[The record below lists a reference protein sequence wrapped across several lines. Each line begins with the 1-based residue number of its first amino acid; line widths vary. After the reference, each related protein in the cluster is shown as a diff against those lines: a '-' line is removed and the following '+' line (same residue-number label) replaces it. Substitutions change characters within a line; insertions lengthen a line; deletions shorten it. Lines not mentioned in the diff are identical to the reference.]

1 MNFFFLMSR
10 KTVFYI
16 VFFLFLVLVFYAV
29 LINVIPGFTK
39 SKLPPISYVQPFS
52 FTDQDGKKVTQRDV
66 EGKVYVANY
75 FFTTCRS
82 ICPRMN
88 NEVKKIYEHFKTEN
102 DFLILSHTS
111 DPATDSYSRLKR
123 YADSIG
129 VTTKNWIFL
138 TGRKDSLY
146 RQARLSYKIDDPNNN
161 VQDIDEDFL
170 HTQFLALVN
179 KKGEVVKIYDGLKQ
193 AEINELI
200 QDAERLLKE

>member
-1 MNFFFLMSR
+1 MSR

-16 VFFLFLVLVFYAV
+16 IFFLFLVLAFYTV

-39 SKLPPISYVQPFS
+39 SKLPPISYVQPFA
-52 FTDQDGKKVTQRDV
+52 FTNQDGKKFTQRDV

-75 FFTTCRS
+75 FFTTCKS

-111 DPATDSYSRLKR
+111 DPGTDSSARLKW

-129 VTTKNWIFL
+129 VTTQNWIFL

-146 RQARLSYKIDDPNNN
+146 RQARLSYRIDDPNNN
-161 VQDIDEDFL
+161 VQSIDEDFL

-200 QDAERLLKE
+200 KEAERLLTE

>member
-1 MNFFFLMSR
+1 MSR

-16 VFFLFLVLVFYAV
+16 IFFLFLVLAFHTV

-39 SKLPPISYVQPFS
+39 SKLPPISYVQPFA
-52 FTDQDGKKVTQRDV
+52 FTNQDGKKFTQRDV

-75 FFTTCRS
+75 FFTTCKS

-111 DPATDSYSRLKR
+111 DPGTDSSSRLKW

-129 VTTKNWIFL
+129 VTTQNWIFL

-146 RQARLSYKIDDPNNN
+146 RQARLSYRIDDPNNN
-161 VQDIDEDFL
+161 VQSIDEDFL

-200 QDAERLLKE
+200 KEAERLLTE

>member
-1 MNFFFLMSR
+1 MSR

-16 VFFLFLVLVFYAV
+16 IFFLFLLLAFYTV

-39 SKLPPISYVQPFS
+39 SKLPPISYVQPFA
-52 FTDQDGKKVTQRDV
+52 FTNQDGKKFTQRDV

-75 FFTTCRS
+75 FFTTCKS

-111 DPATDSYSRLKR
+111 DPGTDSSSRLKW

-129 VTTKNWIFL
+129 VTTQNWIFL

-146 RQARLSYKIDDPNNN
+146 RQARLSYRIDDPNNN
-161 VQDIDEDFL
+161 VQSIDEDFL

-200 QDAERLLKE
+200 KEAERLLTE

>member
-1 MNFFFLMSR
+1 MKR

-16 VFFLFLVLVFYAV
+16 IFFLFLVLAFYAV

-39 SKLPPISYVQPFS
+39 SKLPPISYVQPFA
-52 FTDQDGKKVTQRDV
+52 FTNQDGKKFTQRDV

-75 FFTTCRS
+75 FFTTCKS

-111 DPATDSYSRLKR
+111 DPGTDSSSRLKW

-129 VTTKNWIFL
+129 VTTQNWIFL

-146 RQARLSYKIDDPNNN
+146 RQARLSYRIDDPNNN
-161 VQDIDEDFL
+161 VQSIDEDFL

-200 QDAERLLKE
+200 KEAERLLTE

>member
-1 MNFFFLMSR
+1 
-10 KTVFYI
+10 V
-16 VFFLFLVLVFYAV
+16 
-29 LINVIPGFTK
+29 
-39 SKLPPISYVQPFS
+39 
-52 FTDQDGKKVTQRDV
+52 
-66 EGKVYVANY
+66 
-75 FFTTCRS
+75 
-82 ICPRMN
+82 
-88 NEVKKIYEHFKTEN
+88 YEHFKTEN

-111 DPATDSYSRLKR
+111 DPGTDSSARLKR
-123 YADSIG
+123 YADSMG

-161 VQDIDEDFL
+161 VQSIDEDFL

-200 QDAERLLKE
+200 KDAEKLLRE

>member
-1 MNFFFLMSR
+1 MSR
-10 KTVFYI
+10 KTLFYI
-16 VFFLFLVLVFYAV
+16 IFFLFLVIAFYAV
-29 LINVIPGFTK
+29 LIKVIPGFTK

-52 FTDQDGKKVTQRDV
+52 FTNQDGKIVTQKDV

-88 NEVKKIYEHFKTEN
+88 NEVKKVYDHFKTEK

-111 DPATDSYSRLKR
+111 DPANDSSAKLKM

-129 VTTKNWIFL
+129 VTTGNWMFL

-146 RQARLSYKIDDPNNN
+146 RQARLSYRIDDPNNN
-161 VQDIDEDFL
+161 VTNIDDDFL

-193 AEINELI
+193 TEINELI
-200 QDAERLLKE
+200 KDADRLLKE

>member
-1 MNFFFLMSR
+1 MSR

-16 VFFLFLVLVFYAV
+16 IFFLFLVLAFYAV

-52 FTDQDGKKVTQRDV
+52 FTNQDGQRFTQKDV

-75 FFTTCRS
+75 FFTTCKS

-88 NEVKKIYEHFKTEN
+88 GEVKKVYEHFKTDN
-102 DFLILSHTS
+102 NFLILSHTS
-111 DPATDSYSRLKR
+111 DPGTDSSARLKH
-123 YADSIG
+123 YADSMG
-129 VTTKNWIFL
+129 VATKTWVFL

-161 VQDIDEDFL
+161 VENIDEDFL

-200 QDAERLLKE
+200 KDAEKLLKE